1 MIPQVFKS
9 SLRILELVWFQEG
22 LVWGLVSGSVK
33 TSGFALGFQHFLRDL
48 ANVNEWKIMFD
59 PSIIIINKVPQYA
72 LKTLSITL
80 GFQTEGDTP
89 GFQIFFTDFGL
100 VCLMLNV
107 PVKKNV
113 SVMLGLSYSFLGI
126 TRTFW
131 G

>member
-1 MIPQVFKS
+1 
-9 SLRILELVWFQEG
+9 
-22 LVWGLVSGSVK
+22 
-33 TSGFALGFQHFLRDL
+33 
-48 ANVNEWKIMFD
+48 MFD

-89 GFQIFFTDFGL
+89 GFQIFFTDLGL

-107 PVKKNV
+107 PVNNF
-113 SVMLGLSYSFLGI
+113 SVMLGLSHSFLGI
-126 TRTFW
+126 TSTFW